1 MSDPVPRLRV
11 FAGPNGSGKSTI
23 KDMLPAAWL
32 GIYVNADEIEK
43 TILHGGALD
52 LAAFGVRAE
61 TVAGLLA
68 FLRQAPLL
76 VRAGLQFD
84 ADRLALQGTRLAF
97 GLVRVN
103 SYHASVLADFIRQHL
118 LASRTSFTF
127 ETVMSSA
134 DKVEFL
140 RCARE
145 GGFRTY
151 LYFVATEDPEINISR
166 VQHRVRTGGHPVPT
180 DKIVSR
186 YHRSL
191 DLLPEALAHTSRAY
205 VFDNSGHER
214 VLIAEVTDG
223 VELEMKTDG
232 VPAWFAGALG
242 LDTPPEVTGV

>member
-1 MSDPVPRLRV
+1 
-11 FAGPNGSGKSTI
+11 
-23 KDMLPAAWL
+23 
-32 GIYVNADEIEK
+32 
-43 TILHGGALD
+43 
-52 LAAFGVRAE
+52 
-61 TVAGLLA
+61 VAGLLA

-214 VLIAEVTDG
+214 VLVAEVTDG